1 MGKYCKKS
9 IYSTSREVVITTN
22 QYIGFRKLCIK
33 SIHLENSILYNL
45 LKIQSELF
53 INYELIQRCIFYKS
67 YIDLNY
73 RQHHDSLKV
82 LSGHYWELCLQC
94 LRALTT
100 WIIYISGKMSI
111 AHPTQILDY
120 VSYQLKLVRSDTYK
134 FFQNWLR
141 VFTMLI
147 KSISIVLKYNCFMIL
162 MIICEYFNFPYLI
175 YCLNG
180 RFNIDLITCKN
191 SILCK

>member
-1 MGKYCKKS
+1 
-9 IYSTSREVVITTN
+9 
-22 QYIGFRKLCIK
+22 
-33 SIHLENSILYNL
+33 
-45 LKIQSELF
+45 
-53 INYELIQRCIFYKS
+53 
-67 YIDLNY
+67 
-73 RQHHDSLKV
+73 
-82 LSGHYWELCLQC
+82 
-94 LRALTT
+94 
-100 WIIYISGKMSI
+100 MSI

>member
-33 SIHLENSILYNL
+33 SIHLQNSILYNL

-67 YIDLNY
+67 YIHLNY

-94 LRALTT
+94 LRVLTT
-100 WIIYISGKMSI
+100 WIIYIFIRKNEHSSPNSDTRLRQLSI
-111 AHPTQILDY
+111 KTSKVWYLQ
-120 VSYQLKLVRSDTYK
+120 VFSKLVESV
-134 FFQNWLR
+134 QNAHK
-141 VFTMLI
+141 I
-147 KSISIVLKYNCFMIL
+147 NKYSLKI
-162 MIICEYFNFPYLI
+162 
-175 YCLNG
+175 
-180 RFNIDLITCKN
+180 
-191 SILCK
+191 